1 MLPAWVF
8 SSLMPW
14 CNYQKKSICP
24 ELSCTNTKPGR
35 MLPAC
40 SFLEVTSESGP
51 LLRPT
56 SVFRIHPAQHQ
67 LGRALQIK
75 PYAQAQT
82 APPSRHAKPSCFLL
96 GGPPSSVLI
105 CEQKQD
111 SLAAAAKQGE
121 WDVYFEVYLM
131 VLL

>member
-1 MLPAWVF
+1 MYKHKTRQNAA
-8 SSLMPW
+8 SLFLSGGDIRVRPPP
-14 CNYQKKSICP
+14 QAHICI
-24 ELSCTNTKPGR
+24 L
-35 MLPAC
+35 
-40 SFLEVTSESGP
+40 
-51 LLRPT
+51 
-56 SVFRIHPAQHQ
+56 HYPAQHQ
-67 LGRALQIK
+67 LGRALQTK